1 MYLEYS
7 NAWIHFNLGNM
18 YESETACFTKKPPRT
33 QLPTTDYGS
42 EQIDSKCEQYD
53 SSPNEQ
59 IL

>member
-1 MYLEYS
+1 
-7 NAWIHFNLGNM
+7 M

-53 SSPNEQ
+53 SGDSDSDVVS
-59 IL
+59 IDFAAYIYMSV